1 MSRLVRLTYA
11 APKFSS
17 LFVLYC
23 RISSAS
29 TWEQR
34 KLGNISEITT
44 GKAFHSSDFSIDGI
58 YKVITNKNV
67 RDKLHNKQFEGDRI
81 NLSNESLQKFIL
93 HGHNILVTMDGAN
106 IGQTGVY
113 NDKHAVLAQRV
124 GRIVASQTNFVY
136 QIVHNSKFIRTMNI
150 KSVGNAIKH
159 ISLKQIGDY
168 NSFIPLE
175 KLEREKIGIL
185 LTDLDNLIAAN
196 EQGQKQTFKIT
207 KNISSLMLMII
218 LL

>member
-1 MSRLVRLTYA
+1 M
-11 APKFSS
+11 
-17 LFVLYC
+17 
-23 RISSAS
+23 
-29 TWEQR
+29 
-34 KLGNISEITT
+34 GNISEITT